1 MGVSDSRH
9 PFLINYFKFT
19 GMRKIILSC
28 CLLLLTSFLMVR
40 GQKKEVYNDFSRWR
54 LGLNGGISIFRGDMV
69 SFSADKTYIGG
80 QGGLQLGYQFTP
92 TFGLSL
98 TADMGQGKGS
108 AKEWEKEFKI
118 YPTGGSY
125 YGTEPEAGFVR
136 YNDLYAKVKYFTVG
150 LHGDLNV
157 NNFFGKKE
165 LRRWTVLLSPAV
177 YLQKFSPKLYKKED
191 DKRFDTS
198 STLDNDVNLGLGGD
212 IALRYRASK
221 HVDLQLKSGVA
232 WIANNNFDG
241 VVTCCTSKYNWQAN
255 LSVGVVWKV
264 GNNKKR
270 ENLMYAAARSVA
282 PVILPVKEETRPV
295 VKEEQKPVVKQ
306 EEKTIENVVKV
317 EAVEETFPELP
328 TIHFKRNLAV
338 IDTARYAGELSRIV
352 ETLKEFPGVKV
363 DIRGYT
369 DHTGTDR
376 INVPLSLKRAGAL
389 KTYLVG
395 KGISAD
401 RMSTFGEGKD
411 MSVDQKDI
419 YTEKARKVE
428 VKKHE

>member
-1 MGVSDSRH
+1 MKK
-9 PFLINYFKFT
+9 LL
-19 GMRKIILSC
+19 LSF
-28 CLLLLTSFLMVR
+28 CLLILLSSLSVQA
-40 GQKKEVYNDFSRWR
+40 QKKQVYNDFSRWS
-54 LGLNGGISIFRGDMV
+54 LGGNGGISVFRGDMI
-69 SFSADKTYIGG
+69 SFSADKTYIGV

-108 AKEWEKEFKI
+108 AKEWEKAFKI
-118 YPTGGSY
+118 YSNGESY
-125 YGTEPEAGFVR
+125 YGTTPEVGFAR

-177 YLQKFSPKLYKKED
+177 YLQKFSPKLHKKED
-191 DKRFDTS
+191 GKRFDTS

-212 IALRYRASK
+212 LALRYRAGK
-221 HVDLQLKSGVA
+221 HIDLQLKSGVV

-241 VVTCCTSKYNWQAN
+241 VATCCTSKYNWLAN
-255 LSVGVVWKV
+255 LSVGVVWKI
-264 GNNKKR
+264 GNNKKK
-270 ENLMYAAARSVA
+270 ENLMYATACSVA
-282 PVILPVKEETRPV
+282 PVILPVKEETRLV
-295 VKEEQKPVVKQ
+295 VKEEQKTVAKQ
-306 EEKTIENVVKV
+306 EEKTVENVVKV
-317 EAVEETFPELP
+317 EAAEKAFPALP
-328 TIHFKRNLAV
+328 TIHFKRNSAV
-338 IDTARYAGELSRIV
+338 IDMIRYANELSRIV
-352 ETLKEFPGVKV
+352 EALKEFPGVKV

-376 INVPLSLKRAGAL
+376 VNLPLSLKRAEAL
-389 KTYLVG
+389 KMYLVS
-395 KGISAD
+395 KGILAD

-411 MSVDQKDI
+411 ISVNQKDI

-428 VKKHE
+428 VKKH